1 MKAVEL
7 KLLGLDQEAAK
18 ELASLPERYA
28 KDRAVIME
36 LCGLLSDVGEYHQAL
51 RLTRLYFRESI
62 ERGGATLVPERL
74 WAAAYPTAYLP
85 LIRNYAGFVDPF
97 LAGKCD
103 PNPVDE
109 DSSSQRMDS
118 CDRQLRRQQPSHWS
132 SFVRKRIGRRCEGP
146 PRRADQGYQVSIRM
160 G

>member
-1 MKAVEL
+1 MSTSTRGGNAATAVISSDTGDELRRDRHYVKAVEL

-62 ERGGATLVPERL
+62 ERGGATLVRNDSGRPR
-74 WAAAYPTAYLP
+74 
-85 LIRNYAGFVDPF
+85 IR
-97 LAGKCD
+97 
-103 PNPVDE
+103 
-109 DSSSQRMDS
+109 
-118 CDRQLRRQQPSHWS
+118 
-132 SFVRKRIGRRCEGP
+132 P
-146 PRRADQGYQVSIRM
+146 PIFP
-160 G
+160 